1 MAMMKRRKSGGIN
14 YDMYKE
20 QKKYFLQ
27 AADWGLVE
35 MVQLSETGDD
45 QEDEDEE
52 EEEEEAEI
60 REMFSVFFTKMAET
74 NQADLDVE
82 DERNDE
88 TVDDNVKNLLNQIN
102 QHHYIVIKIDKRRKK
117 ILFLPQKSKRQ

>member
-14 YDMYKE
+14 YDMYKD

>member
-1 MAMMKRRKSGGIN
+1 
-14 YDMYKE
+14 
-20 QKKYFLQ
+20 
-27 AADWGLVE
+27 

>member
-14 YDMYKE
+14 YDKYKE

-35 MVQLSETGDD
+35 MVQLRETGDD
-45 QEDEDEE
+45 QVLEDEE
-52 EEEEEAEI
+52 EEEDAEI

-117 ILFLPQKSKRQ
+117 IGATPFTG

>member
-14 YDMYKE
+14 YDKYKE

-35 MVQLSETGDD
+35 MVQLRETGDD
-45 QEDEDEE
+45 QVLEDEE
-52 EEEEEAEI
+52 EEEDAEI

>member
-14 YDMYKE
+14 YDKYKE

-35 MVQLSETGDD
+35 MVQLSEIGDD
-45 QEDEDEE
+45 QVLEDEE
-52 EEEEEAEI
+52 EEEDAEI

-102 QHHYIVIKIDKRRKK
+102 QHHEETVDVVVEEADDEKRNEA
-117 ILFLPQKSKRQ
+117 

>member
-14 YDMYKE
+14 YDKYKE

-35 MVQLSETGDD
+35 MVQLSEIGDD
-45 QEDEDEE
+45 QVLEDEDQEE
-52 EEEEEAEI
+52 DAEI
-60 REMFSVFFTKMAET
+60 REMSSVFFTKMAET

-102 QHHYIVIKIDKRRKK
+102 QHHEETVDVVVEEADDEKRNEA
-117 ILFLPQKSKRQ
+117 